1 LAWLGDYFSEYKGG
15 ADVGKAK
22 KWVQEQYDTR
32 NHSPNRY
39 ALAHVDTRTRTHFP
53 SFSLCVQL
61 VLCDRTRARVTPSTD
76 WRGVR
81 NLSAVHGSD
90 GRIDHAIDL
99 GRETLSLTDSLF
111 SLALSFMY
119 TGKSIPT

>member
-1 LAWLGDYFSEYKGG
+1 
-15 ADVGKAK
+15 
-22 KWVQEQYDTR
+22 
-32 NHSPNRY
+32 
-39 ALAHVDTRTRTHFP
+39 
-53 SFSLCVQL
+53 
-61 VLCDRTRARVTPSTD
+61 
-76 WRGVR
+76 VR
-81 NLSAVHGSD
+81 NLSAVHDSD